1 MKIRGIMVA
10 ENHQIKTAPSQK
22 ARSRK
27 KLKKYE
33 KLISSYWACHP
44 PRFLHREG

>member
-22 ARSRK
+22 PGAAK

-33 KLISSYWACHP
+33 KLISSHWACHP
-44 PRFLHREG
+44 PLFPHREG